1 MQRGVLQLTK
11 GEFDELMKV
20 FHWDTN
26 GNSILASKLQYASEN
41 KEEAVKNISVSE
53 EDLELILDDIMPVN
67 PSNILLKSVFDKIS
81 EQLREIREYR

>member
-11 GEFDELMKV
+11 EEFEELVRV

>member
-41 KEEAVKNISVSE
+41 EEEAIKNISVSE